1 VSKMEAESSRI
12 TVEVK
17 KLTGVKIKTEE
28 EVNEV
33 KVILILISL
42 LFSRFLLSFLRS
54 YVIERFQSRKRSSS
68 TETTST
74 ASKRSK
80 QIVVTLDDEV
90 R

>member
-33 KVILILISL
+33 KVFLSL
-42 LFSRFLLSFLRS
+42 SHFYFHDFS
-54 YVIERFQSRKRSSS
+54 
-68 TETTST
+68 
-74 ASKRSK
+74 
-80 QIVVTLDDEV
+80 
-90 R
+90 